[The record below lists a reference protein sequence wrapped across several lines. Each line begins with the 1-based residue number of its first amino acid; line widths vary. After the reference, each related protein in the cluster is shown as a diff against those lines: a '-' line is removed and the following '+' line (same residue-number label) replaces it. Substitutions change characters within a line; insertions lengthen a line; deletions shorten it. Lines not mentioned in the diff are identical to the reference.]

1 VKRLIKIL
9 KIFGILILCI
19 VIVLVVK
26 TVFEDELK
34 GSIKKYY
41 FSKII
46 KNEELL
52 NEAVAEILENAPEI
66 ETIGEKRR
74 GIGID
79 HEELGLESVDKLFQ
93 TFRLCRIKNRAVQPE
108 GAFISFDNVPYL
120 EILWDGYSYGF
131 YYSVNDE
138 PVDVHYTH
146 EKCEEEFDGRAGFT
160 WDYHYKTERIVENW
174 WYYEVTIY
182 LYPSPHRTWLLP

>member
-1 VKRLIKIL
+1 MKRLSKIL

-19 VIVLVVK
+19 AIVLVVK

-41 FSKII
+41 FNKII

-66 ETIGEKRR
+66 ETIGENRR

-93 TFRLCRIKNRAVQPE
+93 TFRLSDINNRAAQPE
-108 GAFISFDNVPYL
+108 GAVISFENVPYL

-131 YYSVNDE
+131 YYSVEDE
-138 PVDVHYTH
+138 PVDVHYTRK
-146 EKCEEEFDGRAGFT
+146 KCEEEFDGAALFWT
-160 WDYHYKTERIVENW
+160 YHYKTERIVENW
-174 WYYEVTIY
+174 WYYEVTMRP
-182 LYPSPHRTWLLP
+182 YPSPHRTWLLP

>member
-1 VKRLIKIL
+1 MKRLIKIL

-19 VIVLVVK
+19 AIVWVVK

-41 FSKII
+41 FRKII

-66 ETIGEKRR
+66 ETIGEKSRR
-74 GIGID
+74 IGVD
-79 HEELGLESVDKLFQ
+79 HEELGMESVDKLFQ
-93 TFRLCRIKNRAVQPE
+93 TFRLSYINNRADQSE
-108 GAFISFDNVPYL
+108 GAFISFENVPYL

-138 PVDVHYTH
+138 PVDVHYTRK
-146 EKCEEEFDGRAGFT
+146 KCEEEFDGVALFWT
-160 WDYHYKTERIVENW
+160 YHYKTERIVGNW
-174 WYYEVTIY
+174 WYYEVTSH
-182 LYPSPHRTWLLP
+182 LDPSSRRTWELP